1 MVRCFLAVDLVE
13 NLRKDILRIQEALK
27 GTADIKFVE
36 EENLHLTLW
45 FFGEISKE
53 QVKLI
58 TTKVKEG
65 VRNFKP
71 FELELKRLGVF
82 PNPSY
87 VRVIWI
93 GAENESLRKL
103 YQRIKERLKEIGFRE
118 EREFHPHLTIGR
130 VRRVL
135 NREKLLSKLKE
146 LEEVEIGKMEVR
158 EIKLKKSTLT
168 NRGPI
173 YEDLEVFELG

>member
-1 MVRCFLAVDLVE
+1 MAIDLAE
-13 NLRKDILRIQEALK
+13 NLRKNALRIQETLK

-36 EENLHLTLW
+36 GENLHLTLW

-53 QVKLI
+53 QVRSVI
-58 TTKVKEG
+58 TKVREG

-71 FELELKRLGVF
+71 FELELKKLGVF

-93 GAENESLRKL
+93 GAENENLRKL
-103 YQRIKERLKEIGFRE
+103 YERIKEKLEEIGFRE

-135 NREKLLSKLKE
+135 DREKLLSKLKE
-146 LEEVEIGKMEVR
+146 LEEVEIGRMEVR

-173 YEDLEVFELG
+173 YEDLEVFELE